1 MSLPAFHLAFPIKS
15 IADTRA
21 FYIDILGCAEG
32 RSTEAWIDFDF
43 FGHQLSAHV
52 RPEAGQN
59 AGSGT
64 VDGDAV
70 PIPHFGAVLEWEKW
84 HDLADRLKAAKVP
97 FLLEPKIRFEG
108 EPGEQGTFF
117 VSDPAG
123 NGLEFKTFRDP
134 AMILNSSPLPAAGT
148 KTRPQPTRPTSC
160 TSPDRHRQR

>member
-1 MSLPAFHLAFPIKS
+1 MYGTYWPNARAFPIKS

-21 FYIDILGCAEG
+21 FYIDILGCDEG

-59 AGSGT
+59 VGAGN

-70 PIPHFGAVLEWEKW
+70 PIPHFGAVLEWDKW
-84 HDLADRLKAAKVP
+84 HDLADRLKTANVK
-97 FLLEPKIRFEG
+97 FLLEPKIRFKD

-117 VSDPAG
+117 VEDPAG

-134 AMILNSSPLPAAGT
+134 AMIFA
-148 KTRPQPTRPTSC
+148 
-160 TSPDRHRQR
+160 H